1 MNCRVRG
8 NNINNKKFILKEIM
22 FGLARTIVLAR
33 LLAPN
38 DFGSYGVGLVN
49 TVQMLRRTM

>member
-38 DFGSYGVGLVN
+38 DFGFYDVGLVN